1 MSLGE
6 NIYKLRTGRKMSQE
20 DFASAMEVSRQSVSK
35 WENNMAVP
43 ELEKL
48 IKMAKLFEVSLDEL
62 VGNAPPQPKPEPEP
76 VPTPTPV
83 PALGITIGD
92 LISVV
97 LLIFG
102 ILFPVFA
109 ICTIHIFNSWILLA
123 AGLYVMPILA
133 ILGAAY
139 CSPRNKLM
147 LRIFTVYAVI
157 ICIVG
162 SLFMMGAPV
171 LIPIFVFPTA
181 GVLLFWSSRCEE

>member
-6 NIYKLRTGRKMSQE
+6 NIYKLRTGKHMSQE
-20 DFASAMEVSRQSVSK
+20 DFASALEVSRQSVSK
-35 WENNMAVP
+35 WENDMAVP

-48 IKMAKLFEVSLDEL
+48 VKMAKLFEVSLDEL
-62 VGNAPPQPKPEPEP
+62 VGNVPPQPAPESSPEPEP
-76 VPTPTPV
+76 VPSPTP
-83 PALGITIGD
+83 GITTGD

-102 ILFPVFA
+102 ILFPIFA
-109 ICTIHIFNSWILLA
+109 ICTIHIFNSWLLLA
-123 AGLYVMPILA
+123 AGLYIMPILA

-139 CSPRNKLM
+139 CSPKNKLM
-147 LRIFTVYAVI
+147 LRIYTVYSVI

-162 SLFMMGAPV
+162 SLFLMGAPV

>member
-6 NIYKLRTGRKMSQE
+6 NIYKLRTGKRMSQE

-35 WENNMAVP
+35 WENDMAVP

-48 IKMAKLFEVSLDEL
+48 VKMAKLFEVSLDEL
-62 VGNAPPQPKPEPEP
+62 VGNTPPQPMPEP
-76 VPTPTPV
+76 VPV
-83 PALGITIGD
+83 PAPCITTGD
-92 LISVV
+92 LISVM
-97 LLIFG
+97 LLILG

-109 ICTIHIFNSWILLA
+109 ICTLHIFNSWVLFI
-123 AGLYVMPILA
+123 AGTYVMPILA

-139 CSPRNKLM
+139 CSPKSKLM
-147 LRIFTVYAVI
+147 LRIYTVYSVI

-162 SLFMMGAPV
+162 SLILMGAPV

>member
-6 NIYKLRTGRKMSQE
+6 NIYKLRTGKRMSQE

-35 WENNMAVP
+35 WENDMAVP

-48 IKMAKLFEVSLDEL
+48 VKMAKLFEVSLDEL
-62 VGNAPPQPKPEPEP
+62 VGNTPPQPAPESSPESA
-76 VPTPTPV
+76 PTPAP
-83 PALGITIGD
+83 GITTGD

-102 ILFPVFA
+102 ILFPIFA
-109 ICTIHIFNSWILLA
+109 ICTMHIFNSWILLV
-123 AGLYVMPILA
+123 AGLYIMPILA
-133 ILGAAY
+133 ILGGAY
-139 CSPRNKLM
+139 CSPKNKLM
-147 LRIFTVYAVI
+147 LRVYTVYTII

-162 SLFMMGAPV
+162 SLFLMGAPV